1 MEIFAAIDTET
12 TGLDINRHEM
22 LSIAIVPLNTDFTIS
37 DIPEFTARI
46 KAEHPEDASE
56 EAMKINNLN
65 LTVGESR
72 LSVQENI
79 KIWMQDNNIDRIIP
93 VAHNIEFDMNFINKT
108 FPELRKAFSR
118 HGRDSMRLALTVNDI
133 ILRETGEVRF
143 PSVSLQKI
151 KEVLNVI
158 GDVTHNAFEDAKDAA
173 TVYRRLTEILTQ
185 A

>member
-46 KAEHPEDASE
+46 KAEHPEEASE
-56 EAMKINNLN
+56 EAMRVNNLD
-65 LTVGESR
+65 LAVGENR
-72 LSVQENI
+72 LVVQDNI
-79 KIWMQDNNIDRIIP
+79 KIWMQDNNIDRIVP
-93 VAHNIEFDMNFINKT
+93 VGHNIEFDINFISKA

-133 ILRETGEVRF
+133 ILRETGEIRF
-143 PSVSLQKI
+143 PSVSLQKV
-151 KEVLNVI
+151 K
-158 GDVTHNAFEDAKDAA
+158 
-173 TVYRRLTEILTQ
+173 EIL
-185 A
+185 